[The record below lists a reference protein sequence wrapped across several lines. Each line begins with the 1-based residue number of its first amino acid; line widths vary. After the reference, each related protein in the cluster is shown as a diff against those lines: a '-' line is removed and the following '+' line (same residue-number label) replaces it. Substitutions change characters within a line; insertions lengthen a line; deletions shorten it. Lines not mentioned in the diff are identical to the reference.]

1 MDFLTDDSEQKTL
14 NTLLRAF
21 NLSWNYLDSHAIQ
34 LFVSAETAREFL
46 KLTIVDLAQSG
57 ERNPVRM
64 ADLAI
69 VQMRKLGRES
79 AALGQWRR
87 TSSDA
92 GVE

>member
-1 MDFLTDDSEQKTL
+1 MTEHETV
-14 NTLLRAF
+14 NTLVRAF
-21 NLSWNYLDSHAIQ
+21 NLSWNYLDRHAVE
-34 LFVSAETAREFL
+34 LFVPSETAREFL